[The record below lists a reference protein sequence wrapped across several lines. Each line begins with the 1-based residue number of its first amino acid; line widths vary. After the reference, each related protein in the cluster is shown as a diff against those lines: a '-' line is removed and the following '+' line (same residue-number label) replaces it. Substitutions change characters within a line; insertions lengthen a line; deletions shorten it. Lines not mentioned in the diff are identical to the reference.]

1 MFHKATEACFPMI
14 FTHTKENLAP
24 KGGRNNIFTF
34 FPSPEWVFEIY
45 FGFRV
50 ESGEPSNPKCGLVV
64 RATNRRVPLFWYSGL
79 LTLIFVSYVIRIRK
93 HLTPTHKYQAIYI
106 YIEFHYGKSPS
117 RFPLFL
123 GARAS
128 IHHACTC
135 DVWKSL
141 TPHRPSVPIRIL
153 IPILIPPPALRFS
166 CHFPGVS
173 VCPEADGIKEIYEYM
188 ILHVRCPRCHLDSL
202 RYIFILAPTHDPR
215 FIHTRI
221 RTGTCVYLRTHL
233 MAH

>member
-1 MFHKATEACFPMI
+1 MSFSTTSPPEITTSLKIAASLFSISRCSIVSLRLKSNLVRWEMFHKATEACFPMI

-50 ESGEPSNPKCGLVV
+50 ERREPSNPKCGLLV

-153 IPILIPPPALRFS
+153 IPILIPPPAPPLFLP
-166 CHFPGVS
+166 FPG
-173 VCPEADGIKEIYEYM
+173 C
-188 ILHVRCPRCHLDSL
+188 LSL
-202 RYIFILAPTHDPR
+202 SGGRWH
-215 FIHTRI
+215 
-221 RTGTCVYLRTHL
+221 
-233 MAH
+233 